1 MHRQMQRQSY
11 TASCRESNDSVM
23 LDAGYWMLDAGYELP
38 DTLNCYLETSIKYP
52 VSSIY

>member
-23 LDAGYWMLDAGYELP
+23 LDAGYELP
-38 DTLNCYLETSIKYP
+38 DTLNCYLETSIKCP
-52 VSSIY
+52 VSSIRFRVSGT